1 MLVTEIIVT
10 FLFSLY
16 PEWSDDYEHNNPIIE
31 PDVGDI
37 KIIITENGNEITKEN
52 VGDIEL
58 VDGNGNSNANI
69 IEKENILEKYQPLG
83 IADNEGSLFVKKFDK
98 GGDQSS
104 LNPSFISDKVAYNL
118 KSSNNDTKQIY
129 LN

>member
-69 IEKENILEKYQPLG
+69 IEKENIFLSPVSG
-83 IADNEGSLFVKKFDK
+83 
-98 GGDQSS
+98 
-104 LNPSFISDKVAYNL
+104 
-118 KSSNNDTKQIY
+118 KQLSGRIE
-129 LN
+129 